1 MADEKKEI
9 EVKAVLGNR
18 TNESIIKVHEL
29 LIKDKVE
36 MSPLSMYV
44 WLKRAQ
50 SLLEEAQ
57 ANLRQSANADFQE
70 MMKAQPD
77 YNRWTVEQ
85 FATLTKNS
93 LPATWIYP
101 PELVAM
107 EQQLKAKQEIAKNDG
122 SASKKQPPLDPVTH
136 ALFKV
141 ACNRV

>member
-1 MADEKKEI
+1 MA
-9 EVKAVLGNR
+9 EVKEVEIKSVLGKR

-29 LIKDKVE
+29 LGQEKAE
-36 MSPLSMYV
+36 MGPLAMYV

-57 ANLRQSANADFQE
+57 VNLRQSANADFQE
-70 MMKAQPD
+70 LMKQQPD

-122 SASKKQPPLDPVTH
+122 TASKKVPPLDPVTH

-141 ACNRV
+141 TCSKV